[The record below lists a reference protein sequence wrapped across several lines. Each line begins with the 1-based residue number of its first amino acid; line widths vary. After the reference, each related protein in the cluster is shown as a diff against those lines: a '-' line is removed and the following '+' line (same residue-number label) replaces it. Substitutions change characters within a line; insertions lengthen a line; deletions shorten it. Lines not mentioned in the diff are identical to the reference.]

1 MAGKNITLKRAARI
15 NGKLYKPGDKAQV
28 SSDLYAEL
36 ELADAL
42 QLDEKKEAA
51 KEADEKATKGKK

>member
-28 SSDLYAEL
+28 STDLYAEL

-42 QLDEKKEAA
+42 ELDEKKEAA
-51 KEADEKATKGKK
+51 KEKADSEAKKGK